1 MPPPQHFVV
10 DQNWPFGTKI
20 SHLGP
25 KKPPGTVKSLKWP
38 FWSFSAPG
46 GHWEKRK
53 QIYIMTLVQLFS
65 IYMTS
70 IHPRHLPDTLRHH
83 PDTARHPQTPSRHP
97 SDTPIFGLHAATG
110 RKSNIWLSWYLFNWF
125 QFIRHLHTPDIC
137 LTSSDTIQTLP
148 DTLRHHPDT
157 PQKPPYLTCM
167 RPLGERVISEY
178 HDIYSTVFNFSD
190 NCFTQTSVRHAQTLS
205 RNCQTPSTP
214 SRHPSNAPIL
224 L

>member
-1 MPPPQHFVV
+1 
-10 DQNWPFGTKI
+10 
-20 SHLGP
+20 
-25 KKPPGTVKSLKWP
+25 
-38 FWSFSAPG
+38 
-46 GHWEKRK
+46 
-53 QIYIMTLVQLFS
+53 
-65 IYMTS
+65 MTS
-70 IHPRHLPDTLRHH
+70 THPRHLPDTLRHH
-83 PDTARHPQTPSRHP
+83 PDTPQTPPYLACMRPLGERVISEYHDIYSTGLNLYDIYPPQTSAWLTQTPSRHP
-97 SDTPIFGLHAATG
+97 SETPIFDLHETTG
-110 RKSNIWLSWYLFNWF
+110 RKSNIWIPWYLFNCF
-125 QFIRHLHTPDIC
+125 QFIWYLSNPDISQTC
-137 LTSSDTIQTLP
+137 SDTFQTLP

-178 HDIYSTVFNFSD
+178 HNIYSTVFNFSD

>member
-25 KKPPGTVKSLKWP
+25 KKTPGTVKSVKWS
-38 FWSFSAPG
+38 FCSFSAPG

-53 QIYIMTLVQLFS
+53 QIHIMTLVQLFS
-65 IYMTS
+65 IHMTS

-110 RKSNIWLSWYLFNWF
+110 RKSNIWIPWYLFNWS
-125 QFIRHLHTPDIC
+125 QFIWHLPTPVSGWC
-137 LTSSDTIQTLP
+137 LSVSGRCLGCVDVLEIETSWINIMIIRYYSFSQWPHAGQILGCLDGVWGC
-148 DTLRHHPDT
+148 LRVSGGVWMVSKGVWQMPGG
-157 PQKPPYLTCM
+157 Y
-167 RPLGERVISEY
+167 
-178 HDIYSTVFNFSD
+178 
-190 NCFTQTSVRHAQTLS
+190 
-205 RNCQTPSTP
+205 
-214 SRHPSNAPIL
+214 
-224 L
+224 